1 MKIAFVHPKLAFLPE
16 LAAYQSFFLS
26 KNIQVS
32 ICNYGEE
39 AVSGADVFWYFMG
52 TYPRSPAGRKMII
65 HEYTSASVPPYRK
78 LKDFLKSKLNP
89 RPDFRL
95 FLNEYVRH
103 EIHNRDETPFG
114 YRDMGITDDF
124 FPIPV
129 SEKDFDFIYTGP
141 LLPGRDTDKLLR
153 IFQDGAMKNRSIL
166 LLGKNGPGLASA
178 CSQFPNIIFKGPVP
192 RKEVPGFLS
201 KARFA
206 LNYISDRE
214 PFNAQTSSKFLEYA
228 AMHIPIISTSY
239 YWISQFQERFGGE
252 YFLLKEDLSNLSWG
266 RITSFDYTFPNL
278 DSWHWE
284 RQLRASGVLEYL
296 QAAFPKVSF

>member
-1 MKIAFVHPKLAFLPE
+1 MKIAFVHPKHAFLPE
-16 LAAYQSFFLS
+16 LAANQSFFLS

-39 AVSGADVFWYFMG
+39 AASGADVYWYIMG
-52 TYPRSPAGRKMII
+52 IYPRSPGRKKMII

-95 FLNEYVRH
+95 FLNEYVRQ
-103 EIHNRDETPFG
+103 EIHTRDETPFG

-124 FPIPV
+124 FPT
-129 SEKDFDFIYTGP
+129 SGTEKEFDFIYTGSLSP
-141 LLPGRDTDKLLR
+141 ESEIDKLIR
-153 IFQDGAMKNRSIL
+153 IFRQGAMKNRSIL
-166 LLGKNGPGLASA
+166 LLGKNEPRLTSA

-201 KARFA
+201 RARFA
-206 LNYISDRE
+206 INYIPDRE
-214 PFNAQTSSKFLEYA
+214 PFNAQTSTKFLEYA
-228 AMHIPIISTSY
+228 AMHIPIISTNY

-252 YFLLKEDLSNLSWG
+252 YFLLKEDLSNLSWR
-266 RITSFDYTFPNL
+266 RITSFNYAFPNL

-284 RQLRASGVLEYL
+284 QQLRESGVLEYL